1 MSKKRNFS
9 IAYSMFNTSDVY
21 IYSQNFFQENMRR
34 RFFTYMVFNES
45 VENLHLLGSEKTS
58 DLPVR
63 EILAQIVP

>member
-1 MSKKRNFS
+1 
-9 IAYSMFNTSDVY
+9 
-21 IYSQNFFQENMRR
+21 MRR
-34 RFFTYMVFNES
+34 RFFTYMVFIES

>member
-21 IYSQNFFQENMRR
+21 IYSQNFFHENMRR
-34 RFFTYMVFNES
+34 RFFTYMVFNEN